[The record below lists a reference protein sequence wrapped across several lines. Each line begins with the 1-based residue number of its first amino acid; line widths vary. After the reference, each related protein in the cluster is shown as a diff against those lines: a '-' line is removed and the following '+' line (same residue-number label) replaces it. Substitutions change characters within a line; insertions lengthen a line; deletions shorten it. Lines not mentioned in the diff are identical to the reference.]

1 MMSLLKIKYKNS
13 RNIREDFE
21 LYEIGGKTMSA
32 KVVFA
37 AAIGYLKDHLV
48 GEIKH
53 RKLGAV
59 EDMMYWVVSVPA
71 IWNDSCKQFM
81 RESAEVVLFYIIL
94 IFFKKP

>member
-1 MMSLLKIKYKNS
+1 
-13 RNIREDFE
+13 
-21 LYEIGGKTMSA
+21 MSA

-37 AAIGYLKDHLV
+37 AAICYLKDHLV

-71 IWNDSCKQFM
+71 AIWNDSCKQFM
-81 RESAEVVLFYIIL
+81 RESAEVVLFYIII
-94 IFFKKP
+94 IFLKAMI

>member
-1 MMSLLKIKYKNS
+1 
-13 RNIREDFE
+13 

-48 GEIKH
+48 GEITH
-53 RKLGAV
+53 RHIEVA

-71 IWNDSCKQFM
+71 IWSDSCKQFM
-81 RESAEVVLFYIIL
+81 RESAEMVLS
-94 IFFKKP
+94 

>member
-1 MMSLLKIKYKNS
+1 L
-13 RNIREDFE
+13 F
-21 LYEIGGKTMSA
+21 EIGGKTMPA

-59 EDMMYWVVSVPA
+59 L
-71 IWNDSCKQFM
+71 ILKQLGYTEAGGITL
-81 RESAEVVLFYIIL
+81 RDYYVQTEVIDWLQQCP
-94 IFFKKP
+94 K

>member
-1 MMSLLKIKYKNS
+1 
-13 RNIREDFE
+13 
-21 LYEIGGKTMSA
+21 MSA

-48 GEIKH
+48 GEIKD
-53 RKLGAV
+53 RNLGAV

-81 RESAEVVLFYIIL
+81 RESAEVVLFYIFI
-94 IFFKKP
+94 IFLKAMI

>member
-1 MMSLLKIKYKNS
+1 MNNQEIDKGIY
-13 RNIREDFE
+13 RNLFFRI
-21 LYEIGGKTMSA
+21 
-32 KVVFA
+32 FA

-81 RESAEVVLFYIIL
+81 RESAEMVIFYIIL
-94 IFFKKP
+94 I

>member
-1 MMSLLKIKYKNS
+1 
-13 RNIREDFE
+13 
-21 LYEIGGKTMSA
+21 MSA

-37 AAIGYLKDHLV
+37 TAIGYLKDHLV

-81 RESAEVVLFYIIL
+81 RESAEVVLFYIIFF
-94 IFFKKP
+94 FFKSHDIMTTQSKHLRFRVSCDIK

>member
-1 MMSLLKIKYKNS
+1 MEIYLFS
-13 RNIREDFE
+13 RIFDFE
-21 LYEIGGKTMSA
+21 LFEIGGKTMSA

-81 RESAEVVLFYIIL
+81 RESAEVVLFYIII
-94 IFFKKP
+94 IFLKAMI